1 MVQSRCSQKYLTPGI
16 LGVENTPVFV
26 QKAHADSN
34 NLSRYRYSSFCPSV
48 FVSYKAAV
56 ILRIRQSSKYP
67 SADVD
72 AKVLKCV
79 EACRTRITSF
89 LFWTEPVTPTEHSDP
104 IQPNLCSSLIRHS
117 YVMISTNDSLRLASN
132 RCC

>member
-79 EACRTRITSF
+79 CDFRLRLGTAKYKYYVAF
-89 LFWTEPVTPTEHSDP
+89 HS
-104 IQPNLCSSLIRHS
+104 LTIRHTFI
-117 YVMISTNDSLRLASN
+117 ISQMVATPISPAILIF
-132 RCC
+132 